1 MVESPHGEMTE
12 ADVTINGKSLSFGQ
26 VMTLRVAIGSFL
38 IGLQESDALGD
49 DENGRAMTKAYKA
62 RLAEIMNM
70 LTEGAK

>member
-1 MVESPHGEMTE
+1 MVDSQSGDMTE

-38 IGLQESDALGD
+38 IGLQEPDALGD
-49 DENGRAMTKAYKA
+49 DESGRAMTKAYKA